1 MASNPPLSVT
11 GAKIEVEGVNEF
23 VQTIERAVR
32 QANTKMSEL
41 GATPTQL
48 ETTRRRALNS
58 IAKTVAE
65 FSRQSGQS
73 ISQSISLLRQLGV
86 VVDADAA
93 KVENLART
101 FAEVQRGTL
110 LQAPAAPPV
119 AGEGGFDLG
128 QAAFQLNQVA
138 GALSAISA
146 GVKKAFDFATE
157 GAQLQRLEASFKSLG
172 NTEQD
177 LERLRKA
184 SLGTIT
190 DRNLLLSANRAQLLG
205 VTSESERLAQIL
217 QVAAVR
223 GRALGLTTAQAFDQI
238 IVGLGRLSPL
248 ILDNLGIIIEA
259 DKTYSAFA
267 ESLGK
272 AASDLTEAEKRI
284 ALTNKVIAEGVKLG
298 PAVEDNAA
306 KLEQF
311 ETRVTNVID
320 SLKVFGAE
328 VGVSLLNQLDDLGRT
343 LRGEE
348 TSFARNGRLLGEMAQ
363 GGLAGAQAFL
373 ELEQAGVLTRAMLED
388 GTVAVEGL
396 TESLAALEQIMGT
409 LSREGFL
416 VEQMDLLERRAAAGD
431 EEARRRL
438 REMQEVQAA
447 PPAEAT
453 EEFFDDVTEQREALS
468 DKLANIEERRAER
481 VQESEERRLS
491 DIERAHERFAD
502 RIVDI
507 EEEAARKIGEAHLKA
522 ARKREDAQ
530 RDLSQDIADT
540 VRDLDADL
548 AEIDTKLAEA
558 RQRDAERAAA
568 RREQLERDHLRNLR
582 DIQQQFAFDVQ
593 DAVAERDARAVL
605 DLMRQRDFDIRNEN
619 ESFQDRVT
627 NEEANAATK
636 EAERERQAQRDR
648 ERLIENQQRQVEAIK
663 RAQEEKLAEIERA
676 LADEIEKIAIN
687 EERKKEDALDRRNE
701 ELEDIEKANED
712 RLEAIQDGFEKQQRA
727 AQKAFEK
734 RLRSLVRAFIKE
746 NELTAQSMQIMFD
759 IINSFIGEGGVTT
772 LLFRQFEE
780 ELANLANATTQFQNN
795 LPTTTNGTGTST
807 PSTGPVGIPG
817 GGTPTAA
824 ANIVT
829 PTTTTAAP
837 TLGGAAAPSETL
849 QVVVPSAESEININI
864 TSEGNVA
871 EEIADDVVE
880 RVADIIERSVLV

>member
-1 MASNPPLSVT
+1 MNPPLSVT

-23 VQTIERAVR
+23 IQTIERAVR

-48 ETTRRRALNS
+48 ETTRRRALSS

-86 VVDADAA
+86 VVDADAT

-101 FAEVQRGTL
+101 FASVQQQAL
-110 LQAPAAPPV
+110 LQAPTVPDEP
-119 AGEGGFDLG
+119 GKGFDLG

-157 GAQLQRLEASFKSLG
+157 GAQLQRLQASFESLG
-172 NTEQD
+172 NTERD

-184 SLGTIT
+184 SLGTISN
-190 DRNLLLSANRAQLLG
+190 RNLLLSANRAQLLG
-205 VTSESERLAQIL
+205 VTSDSKRLAEIL
-217 QVAAVR
+217 EVAAVR
-223 GRALGLTTAQAFDQI
+223 GRALGLTTSQAFDQI

-267 ESLGK
+267 ESIGK

-298 PAVEDNAA
+298 PAVEDNAT

-311 ETRVTNVID
+311 ETRITNLVD
-320 SLKVFGAE
+320 SLKVAGAE
-328 VGVSLLNQLDDLGRT
+328 IGVSLLGHVDDLGRT

-348 TSFARNGRLLGEMAQ
+348 TTQIKYARLLGEMAQ
-363 GGLAGAQAFL
+363 GGLKGAQAFR

-388 GTVAVEGL
+388 GTIAVDGL
-396 TESLAALEQIMGT
+396 SAALFNLEQIMGT

-438 REMQEVQAA
+438 REMQEAQAA

-453 EEFFDDVTEQREALS
+453 TEFFDDITEQREDLS
-468 DKLANIEERRAER
+468 DRLTDIEERRAER
-481 VQESEERRLS
+481 VKDSEERRLS

-507 EEEAARKIGEAHLKA
+507 EEDAANRIEAAHLKA
-522 ARKREDAQ
+522 TRKREDAQ
-530 RDLSQDIADT
+530 RDLTRDIADT

-548 AEIDTKLAEA
+548 AEIDIKLAED
-558 RQRDAERAAA
+558 RQKDAEKAKA
-568 RREQLERDHLRNLR
+568 RREQLERDHVRNLR
-582 DIQQQFAFDVQ
+582 DIQQQFAFDIQ
-593 DAVAERDARAVL
+593 DAVAERDARSVL

-627 NEEANAATK
+627 NEEANASTR

-648 ERLIENQQRQVEAIK
+648 EKLIEAQRREVENLK
-663 RAQEEKLAEIERA
+663 RAQEEKLAAIDRA
-676 LADEIEKIAIN
+676 LIEEIEKIRIN
-687 EERKKEDALDRRNE
+687 EARKKEDATERREE
-701 ELEDIEKANED
+701 ELEAAEGANED
-712 RLEAIQDGFEKQQRA
+712 RLKVIQEGFEKQQRV
-727 AQKAFEK
+727 AQRAFER

-759 IINSFIGEGGVTT
+759 VINSFIGEGGVTT

-780 ELANLANATTQFQNN
+780 ELANLANVTSEFQNN
-795 LPTTTNGTGTST
+795 LPVTLGT
-807 PSTGPVGIPG
+807 PSTTEPDLGPVGIPG
-817 GGTPTAA
+817 GGRAPE
-824 ANIVT
+824 
-829 PTTTTAAP
+829 TTTTTRTP
-837 TLGGAAAPSETL
+837 QLGGAPIPTETTR
-849 QVVVPSAESEININI
+849 VVVPTAESEVNINI
-864 TSEGNVA
+864 TSDGDFAEGI
-871 EEIADDVVE
+871 EEAVVD
-880 RVADIIERSVLV
+880 RIADIIEGSVQV